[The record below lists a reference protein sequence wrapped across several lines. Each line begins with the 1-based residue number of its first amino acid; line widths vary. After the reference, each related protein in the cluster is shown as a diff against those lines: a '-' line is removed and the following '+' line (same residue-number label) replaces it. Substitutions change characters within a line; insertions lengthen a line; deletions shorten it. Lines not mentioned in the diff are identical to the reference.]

1 MENIQSTIVVLL
13 GFLLRLAIPIAITIL
28 LVVLLR
34 HFDKRWQVSAET
46 KAFAGLKPRNPGC
59 WDVKH
64 CSAEQ
69 RATCHAY
76 AHPDTPCWQIKR
88 NSQGLLQQECL
99 VCKIFNDAVP
109 ATVSIGGD

>member
-1 MENIQSTIVVLL
+1 MENIQSTMVVML
-13 GFLLRLAIPIAITIL
+13 GFLLRLAIPIVITIL

-34 HFDKRWQVSAET
+34 NFDKRWQASAEAI
-46 KAFAGLKPRNPGC
+46 AFAAPKPRNPGC

-69 RATCHAY
+69 RATCNAY
-76 AHPDTPCWQIKR
+76 AHPDTPCWQLKR

-99 VCKIFNDAVP
+99 GCSVFSQAVP
-109 ATVSIGGD
+109 ATISIGGD